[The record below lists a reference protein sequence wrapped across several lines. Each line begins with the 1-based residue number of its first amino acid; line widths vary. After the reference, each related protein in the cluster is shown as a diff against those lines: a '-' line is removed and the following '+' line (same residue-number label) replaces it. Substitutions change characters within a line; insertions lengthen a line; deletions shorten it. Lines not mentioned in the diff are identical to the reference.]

1 MAAKGVKPTMARSGV
16 YSALRLIIRP
26 VVTMVGDTIL
36 MTFARNKKVIG
47 YEVAG
52 QNISGTIHYPKSKHP
67 APATL
72 LLPTAMSL
80 MPHEHAI
87 AVRLAREDHTVL
99 ALGYTK
105 RTTGAVLNPPRPA
118 FHLSWPFRP
127 E

>member
-1 MAAKGVKPTMARSGV
+1 MFEIAAAPTHRCLTKTEMAPKGVKPTLARSGV

-26 VVTMVGDTIL
+26 VVTMVGDTIR

-87 AVRLAREDHTVL
+87 AVRLRSEERRVGKECRSRWSPYH
-99 ALGYTK
+99 
-105 RTTGAVLNPPRPA
+105 
-118 FHLSWPFRP
+118 
-127 E
+127 